1 MTFTVGKLMR
11 KQILHSGVS
20 SSEILEKGTF
30 QNIREIPYRINIPE
44 QTGQLQL
51 TERNFMLFLYTV
63 KQLEVPANF
72 QDCRL
77 TAFLDERNML

>member
-1 MTFTVGKLMR
+1 MR

-20 SSEILEKGTF
+20 SSEILEKRAV
-30 QNIREIPYRINIPE
+30 QNVREIPYWINISE
-44 QTGQLQL
+44 QTRQLQL
-51 TERNFMLFLYTV
+51 GERDFMLFLYTV

-77 TAFLDERNML
+77 PAFFDERNML